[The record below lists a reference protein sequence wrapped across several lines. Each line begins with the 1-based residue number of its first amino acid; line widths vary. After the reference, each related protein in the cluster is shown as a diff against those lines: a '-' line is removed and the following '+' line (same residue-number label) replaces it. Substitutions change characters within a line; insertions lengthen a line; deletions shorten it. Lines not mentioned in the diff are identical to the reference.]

1 MKVILLN
8 GSPRKGWN
16 TDMMLQKAAEGAREA
31 GAETEIINL
40 YDLNYKGCRSCY
52 GCRAKANKN
61 VGHCVWNDDL
71 KAVLQKI
78 DKADALIIGS
88 PIYYADVTAEVRA
101 FLERFLYQYQ
111 DYDIGSTNATGQLK
125 TACIYTMNVPEEYSK
140 MMGVAPKYEGLLSMC
155 SKYVGAVEAYET
167 LHMKNYEKFHFGTVD
182 TDRRF
187 ELREKQF
194 PKDLEKAYELGKR
207 VCA

>member
-1 MKVILLN
+1 
-8 GSPRKGWN
+8 
-16 TDMMLQKAAEGAREA
+16 
-31 GAETEIINL
+31 
-40 YDLNYKGCRSCY
+40 
-52 GCRAKANKN
+52 
-61 VGHCVWNDDL
+61 
-71 KAVLQKI
+71 
-78 DKADALIIGS
+78 
-88 PIYYADVTAEVRA
+88 
-101 FLERFLYQYQ
+101 
-111 DYDIGSTNATGQLK
+111 
-125 TACIYTMNVPEEYSK
+125 MNVPEEYSK